1 MQTYLLQMKF
11 TEKGLA
17 AIRTWPERVGLFQQK
32 CRDMGAEETAV
43 YLAMGPHDIVAIVE
57 APDDQ
62 VIARLVLS
70 TAMNGYVTTQ
80 STRMFPPAEFKSIIA
95 GLP

>member
-1 MQTYLLQMKF
+1 
-11 TEKGLA
+11 
-17 AIRTWPERVGLFQQK
+17 
-32 CRDMGAEETAV
+32 
-43 YLAMGPHDIVAIVE
+43 MGPHDIVAIVE

-70 TAMNGYVTTQ
+70 TAMNGFVTTE
-80 STRMFPPAEFKSIIA
+80 STRVFPPAEFESIIA